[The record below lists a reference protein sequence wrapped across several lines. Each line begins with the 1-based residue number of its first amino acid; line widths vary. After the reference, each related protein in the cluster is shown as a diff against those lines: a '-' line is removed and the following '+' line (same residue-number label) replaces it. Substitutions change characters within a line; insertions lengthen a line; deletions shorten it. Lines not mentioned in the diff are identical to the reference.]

1 MFLFARKFLISRLL
15 LREEIRA
22 MCSISKKQ
30 LVITQVP
37 LCKQE
42 MIIQYSAKVFFFF
55 WEQVL
60 CHCDSPKTRS
70 HS

>member
-1 MFLFARKFLISRLL
+1 MFLFARKFLISHLL

-42 MIIQYSAKVFFFF
+42 MIIQYSAKVFFF
-55 WEQVL
+55 WEQVF

>member
-30 LVITQVP
+30 LIITQVP

-42 MIIQYSAKVFFFF
+42 MIIQYSAKVFFVLFCFF
-55 WEQVL
+55 L
-60 CHCDSPKTRS
+60 LGTGFLSL
-70 HS
+70 